1 MKSVYFLKY
10 NNYANRILKI
20 GTQMSD
26 YLGADSENLL
36 QKIENTTLW
45 NPQDGITTEMVT
57 AVPKTEN
64 LDDFALA
71 EPDYVIV
78 ADEYN
83 NIDSRWFVI
92 ECRRLQRGQYNC
104 TLKRDVFAEAWQD
117 LVNADC
123 HIDRAILLN
132 EDPLIFN
139 PEPITVNEILHAE
152 YPIKDATGVP
162 WIVFYAADKPSAIT
176 NYDPVKHTFDVQ
188 TDNIVTWEAA
198 REFNFLPND
207 LKSIQIQVPGYTGFK
222 SWKLNL
228 LPNGMSGV
236 TASHVTDPVGTMGV
250 PQITDP
256 SAINNAGAI
265 SAFKSQFTLS
275 SATDAAEI
283 VSLDG
288 KVLYDNVNDK
298 YYRIAV
304 TLSAVSQV
312 QQALGIA
319 GSATYLWA
327 QTMLNTCV
335 SYLGANTVLPHQLE
349 TFYQYQSTSITLTE
363 IAFVSA
369 VDIKVPTNSV
379 KPSDA
384 PYYMWCMPYGKIS
397 MEVTDGTTKTV
408 TADPVLNL
416 SIASEIANKNSSDN
430 TFDVQILPFCPLPD
444 EFIDPDDGSI
454 VVDDTT
460 ITDFGTITQHTD
472 SSVVK
477 GFIFACPKCS
487 FTRFIEAEFY
497 PYYPSYKMSDICN
510 KVRMYAPNYSSSFEF
525 SPARNNGINGFNI
538 RCTYMPIQPYIRVA
552 PLWSGLY
559 GNEMFDKDPRGLIC
573 SGNYSIARLNDPW
586 VQYQE
591 QNKNFEAIFNRE
603 IEHMDVQRKYERAGQ
618 IAGAL
623 AGTVTGAAAG
633 AAAGTFIPGVG
644 TIAGGIVG
652 GIGSAV
658 TGAADVAHAEKLFQ
672 ESKSYAT
679 DLHYLQLGNVQAM
692 PRSLSKTTA
701 FNVDN
706 RYFPILAYYLPT
718 EKEADLV
725 DQYINIHSMNVDAE
739 GKPIDYIY
747 NRYKRQGDTFTDRGF
762 ISGSIIRIE
771 TPYDTHFVDELN
783 KEFQK
788 GVYLR

>member
-1 MKSVYFLKY
+1 MKKIYFLKY
-10 NNYANRILKI
+10 NNYANRKLRI
-20 GTQMSD
+20 GNSLTD
-26 YLGADSENLL
+26 YLGADLSNYI
-36 QKIENTTLW
+36 QTIPNCTLW
-45 NPQDGITTEMVT
+45 NPNDGITTVI
-57 AVPKTEN
+57 KTPTST
-64 LDDFALA
+64 DFSV
-71 EPDYVIV
+71 EPDYLIAV
-78 ADEYN
+78 DEYN

-92 ECRRLQRGQYNC
+92 ENIRLQSGQYKC
-104 TLKRDVFAEAWQD
+104 ILRRDVFAEAWQD
-117 LVNADC
+117 LIEADC
-123 HIDRAILLN
+123 HIDRAILVN

-139 PEPITVNEILHAE
+139 PEPITVNQILHSE
-152 YPIKDATGVP
+152 YPIKDKTRVP
-162 WIVFYAADKPSAIT
+162 WIVFYSATKPSAIT

-188 TDNIVTWEAA
+188 TDNIVTWEAT

-207 LKSIQIQVPGYTGFK
+207 LRSIQIQVPGYSGFN
-222 SWKLNL
+222 SWYLNL

-236 TASHVTDPVGTMGV
+236 TASHVSDPVGTTGV
-250 PQITDP
+250 PQITNP
-256 SAINNAGAI
+256 AAINNAGAI
-265 SAFKSQFTLS
+265 SAFRSQFTLS
-275 SATDAAEI
+275 SAADASEI

-288 KVLYDNVNDK
+288 KVLYDNVNEK

-304 TLSAVSQV
+304 TLSDVSQV

-319 GSATYLWA
+319 GSETYLWA
-327 QTMLNTCV
+327 KNMIDTCV
-335 SYLGANTVLPHQLE
+335 TGLGSESVLPSQIE
-349 TFYQYQSTSITLTE
+349 TFYQYQSTIITLTE
-363 IAFVSA
+363 IVAETA

-384 PYYMWCMPYGKIS
+384 PYYMWCMPYGKID
-397 MEVTDGTTKTV
+397 MEVKDGTTKTV

-430 TFDVQILPFCPLPD
+430 TFDVQILPYCPLPD
-444 EFIDPDDGSI
+444 EFIDPYNGSI

-487 FTRFIEAEFY
+487 FTRFIEAGFY
-497 PYYPSYKMSDICN
+497 PYYPSYKVSDICN
-510 KVRMYAPNYSSSFEF
+510 KVRLYAPNYSSSFEF

-586 VQYQE
+586 VAYQE
-591 QNKNFEAIFNRE
+591 QNKNLEAIFNRE
-603 IEHMDVQRKYERAGQ
+603 IQHMDVQRKYERAGQ
-618 IAGAL
+618 IAGA
-623 AGTVTGAAAG
+623 V
-633 AAAGTFIPGVG
+633 AGTFSGVAGGAVAGSLAGPGAILGGVIGGVG
-644 TIAGGIVG
+644 SA
-652 GIGSAV
+652 IG
-658 TGAADVAHAEKLFQ
+658 GAADVAHAEKLFQ

-692 PRSLSKTTA
+692 PRALSKTTA

-706 RYFPILAYYLPT
+706 RYFPILAFYLPT

-747 NRYKRQGDTFTDRGF
+747 NRYKRQGATFTDRGF

-771 TPYDTHFVDELN
+771 TTFDTHFIDELN
-783 KEFQK
+783 AEFQK

>member
-162 WIVFYAADKPSAIT
+162 WIVFYAADKPSAIN

-188 TDNIVTWEAA
+188 TDNIVTWEAGK
-198 REFNFLPND
+198 EINFLPNN
-207 LKSIQIQVPGYTGFK
+207 LKSIQIQLQWEKDTDYGR
-222 SWKLNL
+222 LNL
-228 LPNGMSGV
+228 LQNGLQGAVSTLPAQSMFLNQLPTIISPASV
-236 TASHVTDPVGTMGV
+236 DTAAA
-250 PQITDP
+250 IT
-256 SAINNAGAI
+256 
-265 SAFKSQFTLS
+265 AFKSQFTLG
-275 SATDAAEI
+275 SAEDAAEI
-283 VSLDG
+283 LDLDQ
-288 KVLYDNVNDK
+288 KVLYDNVNYK
-298 YYRIAV
+298 YYRI
-304 TLSAVSQV
+304 SASVGAASSV
-312 QQALGIA
+312 QSALGVA
-319 GSATYLWA
+319 SSDTMTWATGMISGC
-327 QTMLNTCV
+327 TNISGTP
-335 SYLGANTVLPHQLE
+335 LPPNIITQYI
-349 TFYQYQSTSITLTE
+349 YQKVNITLTE
-363 IAFVSA
+363 IAAETA

-379 KPSDA
+379 KSSDA
-384 PYYMWCMPYGKIS
+384 PYYMWCMPYGKIE

-510 KVRMYAPNYSSSFEF
+510 KVRLYAPNYSSSFEF

-603 IEHMDVQRKYERAGQ
+603 IEHMDIQRKYERAGQ
-618 IAGAL
+618 IAGAI

-644 TIAGGIVG
+644 SIAAGIVG
-652 GIGSAV
+652 GIGAGI

-718 EKEADLV
+718 EKEANLV